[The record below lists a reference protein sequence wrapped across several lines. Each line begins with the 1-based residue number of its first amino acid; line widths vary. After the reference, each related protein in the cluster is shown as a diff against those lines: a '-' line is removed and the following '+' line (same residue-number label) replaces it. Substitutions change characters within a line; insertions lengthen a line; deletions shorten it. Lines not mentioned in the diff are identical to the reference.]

1 MPQKVRASLPGDE
14 EEIMHILV
22 TSYPML
28 FIAIVSLVAL
38 GCAAKTM
45 CPQGTFEMGGQCQLV
60 ALDAT
65 FPPLETDAENTLTD
79 VPREP
84 DDTQMADAATDNTD
98 EINSQTQRDTTETA
112 SETTD
117 TAESL
122 ETEDVAW
129 VDSTTALSD
138 IPEDTPP
145 IDGGTG

>member
-1 MPQKVRASLPGDE
+1 MRKK
-14 EEIMHILV
+14 IIHILV
-22 TSYPML
+22 TSYPIL
-28 FIAIVSLVAL
+28 FVAIVALVAL

-45 CPQGTFEMGGQCQLV
+45 CPTDTSEMGGQCQLL

-65 FPPLETDAENTLTD
+65 FPSLETNAENTLTD
-79 VPREP
+79 VPRES
-84 DDTQMADAATDNTD
+84 DDTQTADTATDSTD

-138 IPEDTPP
+138 IPDDTPP
-145 IDGGTG
+145 SDGGTG